1 MIDLPDIISKA
12 ITAGILT
19 AGTFLLS
26 RLWWVFTQTAQNQ
39 KDVNAAH
46 QKIRRIMKRLDI
58 EEDEL

>member
-1 MIDLPDIISKA
+1 MIDWQGILEKVLTGA
-12 ITAGILT
+12 ILT

-46 QKIRRIMKRLDI
+46 QKIRRIQKHLDI
-58 EEDEL
+58 DEGEL